1 MKKRCSFV
9 GARLLGSHIDRIQG
23 VIFGSVYPS
32 LLSEVNDLRGWRTR
46 EKSRISNVL
55 CLNSSLSGPR
65 ITDLFEHVYHV
76 KSHNLRV
83 F

>member
-9 GARLLGSHIDRIQG
+9 GARLLGSHIDQIQG
-23 VIFGSVYPS
+23 VIFGSVCLS
-32 LLSEVNDLRGWRTR
+32 LLSEVNDLLGRRTR
-46 EKSRISNVL
+46 EKSRVSNVL